1 MLFRMDSGLNLLI
14 FENKFIET
22 KIYFRELGVVHQS
35 IIGTNLIVPIISLGM
50 QIQDILFFI
59 LSYNVLSFSSL
70 ILLKFL
76 KKQLI
81 FNGLLSE

>member
-1 MLFRMDSGLNLLI
+1 MDCGLNLLI

-22 KIYFRELGVVHQS
+22 KIYFTELGVVHQS

-70 ILLKFL
+70 ILLKYL